1 MFGKAFINRLLQPDI
16 AEAKRIKI
24 FADGIETGGT
34 QPHHLFV
41 GKAGSQYHAPHR
53 RIIPII
59 PFQIVRVPAD
69 KVSQPLRSFIK
80 QRPRRTY
87 WPKPFDAGRGQKAW
101 KRFYSVEHIR
111 HPQPDRPT
119 KLRRTAYGEPPNTQ

>member
-1 MFGKAFINRLLQPDI
+1 MRISDWSSDVCSSDLRLPDALGKAFIIRRLQPDI
-16 AEAKRIKI
+16 AEAKRINI

-69 KVSQPLRSFIK
+69 KEIGRASCRGKSVSVRVDLGGRRIIKKKTKDRS
-80 QRPRRTY
+80 T
-87 WPKPFDAGRGQKAW
+87 
-101 KRFYSVEHIR
+101 
-111 HPQPDRPT
+111 
-119 KLRRTAYGEPPNTQ
+119 